1 MATENLDLG
10 VDSFGQVE
18 DKSGTWCGV
27 MLLLLFLFFDSFT
40 SQWQSRMFSKH
51 EYVVKLVNPPTPPA
65 KQRRTGV
72 AHQPS
77 PHQSIPSCIPPT
89 HPPTPINPPGS
100 PP

>member
-1 MATENLDLG
+1 MATENLELG

-51 EYVVKLVNPPTPPA
+51 EYVFLSTLAWSPDLVLHFLLT
-65 KQRRTGV
+65 REEGFRW
-72 AHQPS
+72 PS
-77 PHQSIPSCIPPT
+77 FLTIFT
-89 HPPTPINPPGS
+89 
-100 PP
+100 